1 MNIDRIVLAFAG
13 TVVLVSVGL
22 AWAVSSSWLLLTGFV
37 GLNMVQAAFTGFCPL
52 AIVLKALGAKPGPAF
67 PMEPRAQAAASQ
79 VRLIEPATAVDWFK
93 RGEAVIVDVREQGE
107 YGAGHIPGSVLVSLS
122 SFDPGRVPV
131 DPSKKLIFHC
141 QSGMRCGPAAAQMV
155 QSGFTGEINRLRGGL
170 KAWTKAGGPV
180 TAN

>member
-22 AWAVSSSWLLLTGFV
+22 AWAVSPYWLLLTGFV
-37 GLNMVQAAFTGFCPL
+37 GLNMLQAAFTGFCPL
-52 AIVLKALGAKPGPAF
+52 AIVLKALGAKPGSAF
-67 PMEPRAQAAASQ
+67 PMEPRAASQ
-79 VRLIEPATAVDWFK
+79 VRLIEPATAVNWFN
-93 RGEAVIVDVREQGE
+93 RGEAVIVDVREAAE
-107 YGAGHIPGSVLVSLS
+107 YGAGHIPGSVLISLS

-131 DPSKKLIFHC
+131 APGKKLIFHC

-170 KAWTKAGGPV
+170 KAWAKAGGPV